1 MKILMF
7 GWEYSPQHTGGLGVA
22 CRELSEE
29 LGKQHIIKFVLP
41 KADKYTKSQSDGIQI
56 TDISEVK
63 YEKVDW
69 DFEAQQVEFLDIE
82 TNLLPYLPPEIFTRK
97 RAETIKK
104 PVKKITTEALRSI
117 KITGEYNKN
126 LTAEVTKYTLVASS
140 IYENEDFDI
149 IHAHDWM
156 GANAGM
162 LAKAILKIPL
172 VVHVHSTEYDRNGI
186 GGNQSIKDIEKKAF
200 ETADCLLS
208 VSEKTKNEIVR
219 FYHIDAEKIHVI
231 PNATKWRM
239 TMPTVSTHQDIK
251 IGFMGRFTHQ
261 KGPEKFVDLA
271 RSLNNSGAD
280 FKYIMMGD
288 GYLEDHIRHK
298 VESTNM
304 SSYIELT
311 GFLDQQKL
319 KKTLNDLSL
328 IVIPSISEPF
338 GLVAL
343 EATARGIPVLITEN
357 AGVNEFIPF
366 RTFRHWDIFSMS
378 SLVLST
384 LHDKAKAE
392 EYVLNCQNAMKRRL
406 SWKKSAEKI
415 EKVYQDLTKT

>member
-22 CRELSEE
+22 CKELSEE
-29 LGKQHIIKFVLP
+29 LGKRHEIKFVLP
-41 KADKYTKSQSDGIQI
+41 KADEETKEQSNEIRISDV
-56 TDISEVK
+56 SEVK

-69 DFEAQQVEFLDIE
+69 TFEEQQVEYLDIE
-82 TNLLPYLPPEIFTRK
+82 TNLLPYLPPEIFTNK
-97 RAETIKK
+97 RTETIKK
-104 PVKKITTEALRSI
+104 PVKKVTTEVLKSI
-117 KITGEYNKN
+117 EVTGEYNKN
-126 LTAEVTKYTLVASS
+126 LTAEVTKYTLLASS
-140 IYENEDFDI
+140 LYENENFDI

-186 GGNQSIKDIEKKAF
+186 GGNQNIKDLEKKAF
-200 ETADCLLS
+200 ETADAILS
-208 VSEKTKNEIVR
+208 VSEKTKNDIIR
-219 FYHIDAEKIHVI
+219 YYHIDAEKIHVI
-231 PNATKWRM
+231 PNATRWRM
-239 TMPTVSTHQDIK
+239 SKPMISQHEEVK

-271 RSLNNSGAD
+271 RSLNSSGAD
-280 FKYIMMGD
+280 LQYVMMGD
-288 GYLEDHIRHK
+288 GYLEDHIKDK

-304 SSYIELT
+304 SSRFSLT

-319 KKTLNDLSL
+319 KKTLSSLSL
-328 IVIPSISEPF
+328 IVIPSVSEPF

-343 EATARGIPVLITEN
+343 EATARGIPVVISEN
-357 AGVNEFIPF
+357 AGVNEFIAF
-366 RTFRHWDIFSMS
+366 KTFRNWDIFGMN
-378 SLVLST
+378 SLVLSI
-384 LHDKAKAE
+384 LDSKPAADA
-392 EYVLNCQNAMKRRL
+392 YVLSCQNAMKKHL

-415 EKVYQDLTKT
+415 EKIYSGLINP